1 MKKAKLYLCHWD
13 LLKNVECSLRLH
25 VLDPFLKQQAVVLLF
40 LFVLVTHSYIL

>member
-25 VLDPFLKQQAVVLLF
+25 VLALDFRNSKLLCYSSH
-40 LFVLVTHSYIL
+40 LS